1 MRLEVVWKGYG
12 WAGGGGG
19 GGAYTRQVG
28 KEQTRRE
35 APEGGVSLK
44 CPRACPGCRSA
55 RPCGAAPSSRPLAP
69 LAPGLS
75 SWRHSGGQ
83 GSRAAVSFPMGEHLK
98 SEAASAAPGLQC
110 LPELGLG

>member
-1 MRLEVVWKGYG
+1 MGGPAKG
-12 WAGGGGG
+12 WGGV
-19 GGAYTRQVG
+19 AYTRQVG
-28 KEQTRRE
+28 KEQTRWE

-75 SWRHSGGQ
+75 SWRHSFCPIADV
-83 GSRAAVSFPMGEHLK
+83 GSAKE
-98 SEAASAAPGLQC
+98 C
-110 LPELGLG
+110 LFSLSR